1 MNNIHFVYIL
11 CKKFGI
17 LDNKIFNQ
25 LNKFRGLRYRKQIIY
40 NTKNLKIIN
49 DSKST
54 SFSSTIGLLST
65 YENIYWIVGG
75 VFKKG
80 DKFDIDKKYYNNI
93 KAYIFGRN
101 KNFFKNEFRKKIK
114 NKNFIN
120 LKKII
125 FKIKKDIKKDKKNK
139 TILFSPA
146 AASFDQFKNFE
157 QRGQHFNKIIK
168 REFFKK

>member
-1 MNNIHFVYIL
+1 M
-11 CKKFGI
+11 
-17 LDNKIFNQ
+17 
-25 LNKFRGLRYRKQIIY
+25 
-40 NTKNLKIIN
+40 
-49 DSKST
+49 
-54 SFSSTIGLLST
+54 ST

-93 KAYIFGRN
+93 KAYIIGRN
-101 KNFFKNEFRKKIK
+101 KNFFKNEFRNKIK

-120 LKKII
+120 LKKAI

-157 QRGQHFNKIIK
+157 QRGQYFNQIV
-168 REFFKK
+168 KKEILKNDY